1 MRASSSSIRAKRLF
15 DVVAS
20 ALGLVVLSPVIAVV
34 GVLIWRCKD
43 GPVILRQTRIGMNEK
58 PFTCLKF
65 RTMAMHTPVAA
76 THEVNDSF
84 VTPIGRKLRRFKID
98 EIPQLL
104 NVLRGEMSLVGP
116 RPCLPIQ
123 SELIEARRA
132 RDVFDVPPG
141 ITGLAQVRNIDMSTP
156 VLLSRIDALYLKH
169 HSMALDITLIVHTV
183 VGRTVFTNRYR

>member
-76 THEVNDSF
+76 THEVSDSF

-116 RPCLPIQ
+116 RPCLPVQ
-123 SELIEARRA
+123 TELIEARRA
-132 RDVFDVPPG
+132 RDVFDIQPG

-156 VLLSRIDALYLKH
+156 VLLSRIDALYLKR